1 MYGDRFPVL
10 WALKWFAFKLI
21 TVPDPDLEIKG
32 GGGGGDGRRSPKK
45 FFSAFRTSVWSKN
58 KGKGEGSLKK
68 PYFNSWII
76 CWIIYLKCYHVITG
90 FEVAS
95 FIPP

>member
-1 MYGDRFPVL
+1 MYGDRLPVL
-10 WALKWFAFKLI
+10 WALKWFACKLI

-32 GGGGGDGRRSPKK
+32 GGGGGGEWAPIS

-58 KGKGEGSLKK
+58 KRKGEGSLKK
-68 PYFNSWII
+68 TYFNSWII
-76 CWIIYLKCYHVITG
+76 CWIIYVNCYHVITG

>member
-1 MYGDRFPVL
+1 MYGDRLPVL
-10 WALKWFAFKLI
+10 WALKWFACKLI

-32 GGGGGDGRRSPKK
+32 RGNRRRSPKK
-45 FFSAFRTSVWSKN
+45 LFSSLRTSVWSKN

-68 PYFNSWII
+68 TYFNSWII
-76 CWIIYLKCYHVITG
+76 CWIIYVNCYHVITG